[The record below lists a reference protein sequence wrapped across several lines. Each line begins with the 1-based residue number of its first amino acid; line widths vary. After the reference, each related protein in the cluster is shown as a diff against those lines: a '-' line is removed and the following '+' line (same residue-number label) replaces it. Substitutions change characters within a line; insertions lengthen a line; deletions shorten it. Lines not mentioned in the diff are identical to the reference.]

1 MGGTLLNK
9 IKTILFDLDGTLLSI
24 NMKDFEDIYYRS
36 LSESFK
42 EIIPPENFMKILYG
56 SVVTMVKNTEHR
68 TNEEVFMEAMRSHVK
83 DDLPLYFEKFSS
95 YYENDFHILK
105 EAVLDTTEM
114 QQATKLL
121 KNKGYELVIATNPL
135 FPKEAIEK
143 RIEWSGIDRSD
154 FSYVSYFEKN
164 HYCKPNLEYYEEIL
178 QHIERRPE
186 ECMMVGNDAL
196 EDLIAG
202 KLGITTYLITDHL
215 LNRNGIEIKAD
226 HVGDYKDFLAFAEKM
241 PVLRD

>member
-1 MGGTLLNK
+1 
-9 IKTILFDLDGTLLSI
+9 
-24 NMKDFEDIYYRS
+24 
-36 LSESFK
+36 
-42 EIIPPENFMKILYG
+42 
-56 SVVTMVKNTEHR
+56 
-68 TNEEVFMEAMRSHVK
+68 VK
-83 DDLPLYFEKFSS
+83 DDLPLYFEKFIS

>member
-1 MGGTLLNK
+1 MNK
-9 IKTILFDLDGTLLSI
+9 INTILFDLDGTLLSI
-24 NMKDFEDIYYRS
+24 NMKDFENIYYTS

-42 EIIPPENFMKILYG
+42 DIIHPEKFMKILYS
-56 SVVTMVKNTEHR
+56 SVMAMVKNTEHR
-68 TNEEVFMEAMRSHVK
+68 TNEEVFMDTMKTYVG
-83 DDLPLYFEKFSS
+83 DDLDLYTEMFTR
-95 YYENDFHILK
+95 YYENDFHVLK

-114 QQATKLL
+114 KDATKIL
-121 KNKGYELVIATNPL
+121 KSKGYHLAIATNPL
-135 FPKEAIEK
+135 FPKVAIEK
-143 RIEWSGIDRSD
+143 RIQWSGIDRSD

-178 QHIERRPE
+178 GSLRKSPE

-215 LNRNGIEIKAD
+215 LNRNNIEIKAD
-226 HVGDYKDFLAFAEKM
+226 HVGEYKDFLTFAENM
-241 PVLRD
+241 PAIK